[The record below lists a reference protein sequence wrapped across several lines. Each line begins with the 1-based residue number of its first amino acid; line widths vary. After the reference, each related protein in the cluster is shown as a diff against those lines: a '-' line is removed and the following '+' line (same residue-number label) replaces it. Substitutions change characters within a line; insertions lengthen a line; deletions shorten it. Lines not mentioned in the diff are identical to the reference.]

1 MIVKMNGQ
9 YWFDT
14 EQQGSEDYE
23 EVIVAKWGNPKLR
36 TIAIGLW
43 TASASLMAKDV
54 HASSFYEQLQPLI
67 HEFQSMALGL
77 GVLAIIAGLALLA
90 IKKRW
95 GAVTLKTTAFVVGG
109 VFLAPAAIMLFAIIA
124 MTLNDALLEA
134 FKDVQGSNVKDVM
147 GQ

>member
-9 YWFDT
+9 FWFDT
-14 EQQGSEDYE
+14 EQVVDDCE
-23 EVIVAKWGNPKLR
+23 EMIVAKWGNPKLR
-36 TIAIGLW
+36 TMAIGFW
-43 TASASLMAKDV
+43 TASASMMAKDV

-67 HEFQSMALGL
+67 HEFQSIALGL
-77 GVLAIIAGLALLA
+77 GVLSIIAGLALLA
-90 IKKRW
+90 VKKRW

-109 VFLAPAAIMLFAIIA
+109 VFLAPAAIMLFAILA

-134 FKDVQGSNVKDVM
+134 FKNVQDGNVKDVM